1 MNNRPTI
8 LQTKTDAKANMI
20 LFPSESTLVYI
31 YIYIYSEKRN
41 LRKTSPYCDSLFEKG
56 RKYVVYNTWPVTFSF
71 RDTRYRQMAQAIK
84 WSNHGFSKRHPPI
97 SRQTAVL
104 SGSRRNVLSSTVVT
118 AAEVLPRDIRK
129 SWEGL
134 RKHAPDVFPQRKKNA
149 SDWDPATEVATLSA
163 LHVQSTFLDMSRS
176 TTNGHIPD
184 SASELRRAETTTYTA
199 RQEARLRAPLEQLQG
214 NHSIVE
220 QAAYQVAH
228 RGPHDTSPNPG
239 DEAGLIATSADSV
252 LSHSQRWLLWTL
264 NTPSRVKHAPSAHRM
279 SCKKGT
285 HPQLMS

>member
-1 MNNRPTI
+1 MYNRPTI

-20 LFPSESTLVYI
+20 LFPSESTLVSI
-31 YIYIYSEKRN
+31 NSEKRN
-41 LRKTSPYCDSLFEKG
+41 LRKTSPYCDSLFEKRG
-56 RKYVVYNTWPVTFSF
+56 KYVVYNTWPVTFSF

-84 WSNHGFSKRHPPI
+84 WSNHGHLVVITGFPNGIRPSQGRWQWSAQYCLDHGVTLPLTI
-97 SRQTAVL
+97 
-104 SGSRRNVLSSTVVT
+104 VT

-134 RKHAPDVFPQRKKNA
+134 RKHAPDMFPQRKKNA

-163 LHVQSTFLDMSRS
+163 LHVQSTFLYMSRS
-176 TTNGHIPD
+176 TTTGHIPD

-199 RQEARLRAPLEQLQG
+199 QLEARLRAVPLEQLQE

-228 RGPHDTSPNPG
+228 RGPRRCRTRYQPKPWRWSGADTHVCG
-239 DEAGLIATSADSV
+239 
-252 LSHSQRWLLWTL
+252 
-264 NTPSRVKHAPSAHRM
+264 
-279 SCKKGT
+279 
-285 HPQLMS
+285 